1 MKIPLELVNFLKDHA
16 QNIGHSLI
24 KRSRKLNLSDELFEK
39 VLVGDIR
46 SEEEAA
52 DLFYGVWDHRY
63 RELRGRF
70 IDALTTSLLMIDFKG
85 KDLPVHSKEHYRLM
99 REVLAA
105 KILQGQ
111 TQQKSAI
118 FFAERCYKRGK
129 ELHLYDIVRDAIIIL
144 KNYYGTKAIKA
155 KEYDAYYKEWRAV
168 ENILKQEQHAH
179 HLYASML
186 LHYKKNS
193 HRVVEC
199 IEKYQAYVNQLI
211 PFLSCP
217 SLRFQLFTRLI
228 RMNVFGIQYDFQGML
243 DCTNEDIDYFGSMNP
258 VPNTYY
264 FLSLLQKVGACQRLG
279 MYEEALDTIR
289 VAQRTVNDRSL
300 NYFTLKYQSFF
311 IRMQTGG
318 YEQARTI
325 YEQVI
330 RHKRYKTFPA
340 YLLEEWEVGGA
351 YLRLIEEMGL
361 LTARSKPTFKL
372 AKFLNSVPEY
382 SKDKRVKHVP
392 IYIVHILFFLL
403 RSKRGELID
412 RIDRIEQYCA
422 KHLRYNEAIRSNAF
436 IKALL
441 EIPKRSFHAVAVERH
456 AKKYLDKMKSV
467 DPHENGKRLDLEI
480 IPYETLWQYAMK
492 LIS

>member
-1 MKIPLELVNFLKDHA
+1 
-16 QNIGHSLI
+16 
-24 KRSRKLNLSDELFEK
+24 
-39 VLVGDIR
+39 
-46 SEEEAA
+46 
-52 DLFYGVWDHRY
+52 
-63 RELRGRF
+63 
-70 IDALTTSLLMIDFKG
+70 
-85 KDLPVHSKEHYRLM
+85 
-99 REVLAA
+99 
-105 KILQGQ
+105 
-111 TQQKSAI
+111 
-118 FFAERCYKRGK
+118 
-129 ELHLYDIVRDAIIIL
+129 
-144 KNYYGTKAIKA
+144 
-155 KEYDAYYKEWRAV
+155 
-168 ENILKQEQHAH
+168 
-179 HLYASML
+179 
-186 LHYKKNS
+186 
-193 HRVVEC
+193 
-199 IEKYQAYVNQLI
+199 
-211 PFLSCP
+211 
-217 SLRFQLFTRLI
+217 
-228 RMNVFGIQYDFQGML
+228 QGML
-243 DCTNEDIDYFGSMNP
+243 NCANEDIAYFTAFSP
-258 VPNTYY
+258 VHNTAYN
-264 FLSLLQKVGACQRLG
+264 FSLMQKVAACQRLG
-279 MYEEALDTIR
+279 KYNEGLETVRLALGTLS
-289 VAQRTVNDRSL
+289 DRNI
-300 NYFTLKYQSFF
+300 NYFMLRYQEFF